1 MKKIYTLMIAAV
13 AAFGFISCS
22 NNDVDEVME
31 QKKEL
36 KLNISVADL
45 NGAETRAVKTSWAAG
60 DKINIWY
67 DENKGPE
74 PDLVI
79 KYDGSKWGKDNTAT
93 VSGQEPATSG
103 TLKFFYEGYN
113 DLSKYT
119 PSFISW
125 LGASFDGIVNLVYSE
140 TTFHPTSYT
149 CTGDELTFNIEY
161 WAPQTEVQ
169 VVVTDIDPAK
179 YELKCS
185 NLYAIGSIGV
195 HDGFVSLGVTYLD
208 EYVGGVANADGAAF
222 YFSSPEDNTASATY
236 TFTLKNTATSAEYT
250 YSVSGKAHPA
260 GTFQA
265 IKINKAKF
273 GL

>member
-13 AAFGFISCS
+13 AAFGFTSCS
-22 NNDVDEVME
+22 NNEVDEVIE

-45 NGAETRAVKTSWAAG
+45 NGAETRAVKTSWEAG

-67 DENKGPE
+67 DENKGSE

-79 KYDGSKWGKDNTAT
+79 KYDGTKWAKDNTAT
-93 VSGQEPATSG
+93 VSGNEPAASG

-125 LGASFDGIVNLVYSE
+125 LGASFGGIVNLVYSE
-140 TTFHPTSYT
+140 STFHPTSYT
-149 CTGDELTFNIEY
+149 CTGGELTFNIEY

-185 NLYAIGSIGV
+185 NLYRIGSIGV
-195 HDGFVSLGVTYLD
+195 QDGFVSLGIGDLD

-222 YFSSPEDNTASATY
+222 YFSSPEDNTASADYLFALRDKSTGV
-236 TFTLKNTATSAEYT
+236 EYL
-250 YSVSGKAHPA
+250 YSVTGKAHPA

-265 IKINKAKF
+265 IKIDKAKF